1 MYFPDLGV
9 VTPSVGA
16 AHEFTMYKSQRESY
30 IHSFYRVLLLE
41 DARLSVSLLYVAG
54 SAAGPHPHGIHRAPN
69 AMRAR
74 PDPFQDPFIGS
85 IAQISIK

>member
-54 SAAGPHPHGIHRAPN
+54 SAAGPHPHGIHRVPP
-69 AMRAR
+69 RAQCA
-74 PDPFQDPFIGS
+74 FQDPFIGS